1 MDVCR
6 LIINQIEWLFS
17 AFGTVLYV
25 VEGAYHFYRREV
37 YGVDRILCD
46 GRIIFDHGVEV
57 RLSRATFKKT
67 FCPAIHSSMRSD
79 NAFCCD

>member
-1 MDVCR
+1 MDP
-6 LIINQIEWLFS
+6 
-17 AFGTVLYV
+17 YV
-25 VEGAYHFYRREV
+25 REGAYHFYRREV

-67 FCPAIHSSMRSD
+67 FYPAIHSSMRSD
-79 NAFCCD
+79 NAFCCDGLVVSWGITPSEIAVSA